1 MNEQQWKTTKRV
13 AATYIG
19 TVVGAGFA
27 TGREIVEFF
36 TVHGTYG
43 TIGILLSGILF
54 ITIGT
59 KMMIVACKI
68 RAYSA
73 QEFNIY
79 LFGKIAG
86 NIVNA
91 LLLFI
96 LLSVTSVM
104 LAGAGAVFEEQLR
117 LPRQLGIVLT
127 IIACILILSRGLQ
140 GVFEVNSLV
149 VPIMMIFIIGL
160 YCTTLSNTW
169 TTTLLS
175 FPDESWNIK
184 WFTSPIT
191 YVAMNLA
198 LAQSVLVPLAYE
210 VNDETVMKWGG
221 IFGGLGLFL
230 ILLCSQ
236 LAILTVDQFYEYSIP
251 MAEVVRNFNSV
262 FHFFFVLI
270 IFGEVFTTLIGNI
283 YGMTKQLQSMTRRR
297 SNSYMYIILSVAY
310 LISFMN
316 YSHLL
321 HILYPLIGWVS
332 IILLPLIAI
341 KKVEH

>member
-19 TVVGAGFA
+19 TIVGAGFA

-43 TIGILLSGILF
+43 TIGILLSGLLF

-59 KMMIVACKI
+59 KMMMLASKI
-68 RAYSA
+68 RSYSA

-79 LFGKIAG
+79 LFGNIAG
-86 NIVNA
+86 NIINT
-91 LLLFI
+91 LLLFV

-117 LPRQLGIVLT
+117 LPRQFGILIT
-127 IIACILILSRGLQ
+127 IIACVVILSRGLQ
-140 GVFEVNSLV
+140 GVFEINALV
-149 VPIMMIFIIGL
+149 VPIMMVFIIGL
-160 YCTTLSNTW
+160 YCTTLSDTW
-169 TTTLLS
+169 QIVLQAV
-175 FPDESWNIK
+175 PDENWNMK
-184 WFTSPIT
+184 WVTSPIT
-191 YVAMNLA
+191 YVAMNLF

-210 VNDETVMKWGG
+210 VNDEIVMKWGG
-221 IFGGLGLFL
+221 ILGGLGLFI

-236 LAILTVDQFYEYSIP
+236 LAILSVDQFNEFSIP
-251 MAEVVRNFNSV
+251 MAEVVRKFNSV

-283 YGMTKQLQSMTRRR
+283 FGMTKQLQSITGLR
-297 SNSYMYIILSVAY
+297 SSSFIYIILLVAY
-310 LISFMN
+310 LISFIN
-316 YSHLL
+316 YGQLL

-332 IILLPLIAI
+332 IVLLPLIAI
-341 KKVEH
+341 KKIEN